1 MVNKKLIITAIIL
14 SFITTISIFWY
25 LKKVQITSA
34 VGTELE
40 KVVMAKVDI
49 PAKTDIKAEMV
60 EIKEIPKGFAHAN
73 VMVNADD
80 VVGKLSGEP
89 LYAGEQVLSQNLVT
103 IGDNSKG
110 LAFQIPKGKRAL
122 SLPVNDVSGIAGLIK
137 PGDKVDVIATL
148 DLDSQKNVGRVV
160 QSSAILQNIL
170 VLAIN
175 KNLDDVGISETGAEG
190 QTTVTL
196 AVNPED
202 STPLILASEKGM
214 VRLTLRGHTDEE
226 IRKIPA
232 YKLSN
237 FLKEGE

>member
-1 MVNKKLIITAIIL
+1 VLNKKLIIAAIIL
-14 SFITTISIFWY
+14 SFVTTISIFWY
-25 LKKVQITSA
+25 LKKVQTTTAISS
-34 VGTELE
+34 ELE
-40 KVVMAKVDI
+40 IVVMAKVDI
-49 PAKTDIKAEMV
+49 PAKTDIKAEML
-60 EIKEIPKGFAHAN
+60 EIKQLPKGFAHT
-73 VMVNADD
+73 NALTNTAD
-80 VVGKLSGEP
+80 VVGKLSAEP

-148 DLDSQKNVGRVV
+148 DLDSQNNVGRVV
-160 QSSAILQNIL
+160 QSSAILQNIP

-175 KNLDDVGISETGAEG
+175 KNLEDVGINETGTES
-190 QTTVTL
+190 QMTVTL
-196 AVNPED
+196 AVNPEVT
-202 STPLILASEKGM
+202 TPLILASEKGM
-214 VRLTLRGHTDEE
+214 VRLILRGHTDEE
-226 IRKIPA
+226 IKKIPD